1 MITKHQ
7 VYLAGASGL
16 LAGEF
21 LRLLSTHSGLQ
32 LAGAYTRAG
41 GQSLT
46 ELHPHLVFETDTP
59 ETLEFDTLAAD
70 LASVLQAH
78 PADSPWKVVLLLGL
92 PHGQA
97 APWWAAH
104 RDRFEQHA
112 DVLVVVDLSADF
124 RLESDESYKATYAL
138 DHACPDELGHWA
150 YGLPELH
157 TLPPGCKRVAVP
169 GCFATAMQ
177 LAVLP
182 AARAGLLKL
191 DHSWILQGVTGSSGS
206 GAHASQGTHH
216 PHRNGNFKAYGL
228 AGHRH
233 EAELLAPRNF
243 EQMPNV
249 DFTPHSGSFSRG
261 IFLHAILPLAS
272 ASSADS
278 IRKLYSDHYA
288 CQPFVDVQENTPE
301 VRQVAG
307 SNRALIGITTRGCN
321 LHAIC
326 AIDNTLKGGAGQ
338 AMQCLNL
345 VLGLPQ
351 ETALPISGLGY

>member
-7 VYLAGASGL
+7 IYLAGASGL

-21 LRLLSTHSGLQ
+21 LRLLGVHPGLE

-41 GQSLT
+41 GQGLM
-46 ELHPHLVFETDTP
+46 ELHPHLAFDSDTAK
-59 ETLEFDTLAAD
+59 TLEFESLAAD
-70 LASVLQAH
+70 LVKVLKAH
-78 PADSPWKVVLLLGL
+78 PADFPWKVVLLLGL
-92 PHGQA
+92 PHGQSG
-97 APWWAAH
+97 PWWAAH
-104 RDRFEQHA
+104 RDRFEEYA
-112 DVLVVVDLSADF
+112 DVLVVVDMSADF
-124 RLESDESYKATYAL
+124 RLESADAYKETYSL

-150 YGLPELH
+150 CGLPELH
-157 TLPPGCKRVAVP
+157 TLPPGCKRIAVP

-206 GAHASQGTHH
+206 GAHATQGTHH

-228 AGHRH
+228 GGHRH
-233 EAELLAPRNF
+233 EAELLTPRNF
-243 EQMPNV
+243 EKMPNV

-261 IFLHAILPLAS
+261 IFLHAILPLAA
-272 ASSADS
+272 ASDAAA
-278 IRKLYSDHYA
+278 IRKLYGEHYA
-288 CQPFVDVQENTPE
+288 GQSFVEVQASTPE

-307 SNRALIGITTRGCN
+307 SNRALIGITTRGTN

-345 VLGLPQ
+345 VLSFPQ